1 MDKLLKIILSIFS
14 IYLLINAILFMLG
27 MNGYGFPTFSAALSS
42 DYINRVLVPTLML
55 TLLYFL
61 LRYFTGRSPTSALW
75 PVYVTL
81 FAWLIC
87 NLFALLWITEK
98 MPLLIGLCFNAFMLA
113 IIRSAHNKRKNE
125 IF

>member
-1 MDKLLKIILSIFS
+1 MDKLLKSILALFS
-14 IYLLINAILFMLG
+14 IYLLTNAILFMLDI
-27 MNGYGFPTFSAALSS
+27 NGYGFLALNDDYSD
-42 DYINRVLVPTLML
+42 DYIKRVLVPTLML

-61 LRYFTGRSPTSALW
+61 LRYFAGKTPTTALW

-81 FAWLIC
+81 LAWLIC
-87 NLFALLWITEK
+87 NMFALLWVTEK
-98 MPLLIGLCFNAFMLA
+98 LPLLIGVCFNVFMIT